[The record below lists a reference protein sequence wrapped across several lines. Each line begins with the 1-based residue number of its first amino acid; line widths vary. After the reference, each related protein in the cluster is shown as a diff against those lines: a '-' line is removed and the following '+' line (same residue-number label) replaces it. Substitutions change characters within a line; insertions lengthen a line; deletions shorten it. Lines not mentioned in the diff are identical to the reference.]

1 MLFNNLLSAVAVSAL
16 VTSVVGTSSRNSALP
31 KRPHVEAAP
40 YGTGKSFPV
49 SPVRS
54 RKDLCYVNA
63 GKGKNIDD
71 APSILKAFKKCNKGG
86 TIVLDQKYSIASPLD
101 LTWLSH
107 VDVIITGE
115 VNFKSDPYYW
125 ADHSFKYDYQ
135 NMSSF
140 WKIGGKDINIY
151 GDLTKGA
158 SLLDGHGQA
167 YWEEMAVNKTLLRPI
182 LLTIEDAHGL
192 TMSNLR
198 MRNPPNWFNII
209 VNSTDVLIS
218 DLDLEAKSL
227 NGVKIANSDGWD
239 TYRSD
244 RIVIQDSVI
253 NNTDDCVSFKP
264 NSTNVVVQNLVCN
277 GSHGISVGSLGQYKG
292 ETDIV
297 ENLYIYNI
305 SMSNASDGARIK
317 VWPGVETAFQDLL
330 NGGGGLGRVR
340 NVTYDTF
347 YHENNDNAIT
357 ITQCYGQ
364 KNQTLC
370 NEFPANLTIKD
381 VTMKNFWGTVS
392 TKYDPRAGSLVCSAP
407 DRCSNIVAEDIRVQ
421 VPSKKPPVYDLRIEY
436 GCAYY
441 VVFVILPLAQPY
453 KDDDAGRVKQGLEGC
468 LPHSYINAYVQ
479 EVSPYRGAPFP
490 KKWRRNH
497 PRSKNG
503 CLTCR
508 TKRKKCDEAKPIC
521 TACDRS
527 QQDCLWPKTE
537 ENQQP
542 DMQLSENTTQA
553 SSSNPPQNISLTAYG
568 VPNVQSALRAA
579 ATSSPRAAPAYGN
592 LAYLSDNSR
601 RLYQHYV
608 NTTAEMLTRGPSL
621 DGNPFVQYLL
631 PLASH
636 DALVLNCVLA
646 IGGAHVVINDT
657 SPSNEGARGL
667 EIAARGHYANVL
679 SGIQK
684 LLYYR
689 TGQTVHTPEADT
701 APPSPSRVLLI
712 LLLLCVFDHV
722 QGSSRSSIY
731 HHLRASQEYI
741 TLITNDSNAPDEL
754 RNLRGFILELY
765 AYHTMKLAITPRSLT
780 SDEFVEV
787 DPSVRS
793 LDVLSGY
800 KSRGYLIGF
809 GKKLFELVPK
819 VAKLV
824 EARRKEEEQNRD
836 RPTALTKE
844 YNHML
849 QRLHSINEGDDDSN
863 GLRPYKERAGA
874 TMIYQ
879 NALIVYLQSAFY
891 RNMLAN
897 PELMFEIEQRI
908 DQMMPNFY
916 TLFVSE
922 SPFRR
927 MLLWPG
933 VIMGSCARSEKH
945 IMGFRAGFKARATG
959 TPGAVKTGAR
969 IIELLWN
976 DPDPRAFGPRGLSY
990 IMTKHGISCSLC

>member
-16 VTSVVGTSSRNSALP
+16 VSSVVGTSSRNSALP

-40 YGTGKSFPV
+40 YGTGKAFPK
-49 SPVRS
+49 SPARS
-54 RKDLCYVNA
+54 RKDFCYVNA
-63 GKGKNIDD
+63 GKGKNVDD
-71 APSILKAFKKCNKGG
+71 APGILKAFKKCNKGG

-125 ADHSFKYDYQ
+125 ADHSFKYDFQ

-209 VNSTDVLIS
+209 INSTDVLIS

-370 NEFPANLTIKD
+370 NEFPANLTIED

-392 TKYDPRAGSLVCSAP
+392 TKYDPRAGTLVCSAP

-421 VPSKKPPVYDLRIEY
+421 VPSKKPPVYDCQNIDTSTLDI
-436 GCAYY
+436 
-441 VVFVILPLAQPY
+441 
-453 KDDDAGRVKQGLEGC
+453 
-468 LPHSYINAYVQ
+468 
-479 EVSPYRGAPFP
+479 
-490 KKWRRNH
+490 
-497 PRSKNG
+497 
-503 CLTCR
+503 TCR
-508 TKRKKCDEAKPIC
+508 DPTSARD
-521 TACDRS
+521 
-527 QQDCLWPKTE
+527 
-537 ENQQP
+537 
-542 DMQLSENTTQA
+542 TT
-553 SSSNPPQNISLTAYG
+553 
-568 VPNVQSALRAA
+568 
-579 ATSSPRAAPAYGN
+579 
-592 LAYLSDNSR
+592 
-601 RLYQHYV
+601 
-608 NTTAEMLTRGPSL
+608 
-621 DGNPFVQYLL
+621 
-631 PLASH
+631 
-636 DALVLNCVLA
+636 
-646 IGGAHVVINDT
+646 
-657 SPSNEGARGL
+657 
-667 EIAARGHYANVL
+667 
-679 SGIQK
+679 
-684 LLYYR
+684 
-689 TGQTVHTPEADT
+689 
-701 APPSPSRVLLI
+701 
-712 LLLLCVFDHV
+712 
-722 QGSSRSSIY
+722 
-731 HHLRASQEYI
+731 
-741 TLITNDSNAPDEL
+741 
-754 RNLRGFILELY
+754 
-765 AYHTMKLAITPRSLT
+765 
-780 SDEFVEV
+780 
-787 DPSVRS
+787 
-793 LDVLSGY
+793 
-800 KSRGYLIGF
+800 
-809 GKKLFELVPK
+809 
-819 VAKLV
+819 
-824 EARRKEEEQNRD
+824 
-836 RPTALTKE
+836 
-844 YNHML
+844 
-849 QRLHSINEGDDDSN
+849 N
-863 GLRPYKERAGA
+863 G
-874 TMIYQ
+874 
-879 NALIVYLQSAFY
+879 
-891 RNMLAN
+891 
-897 PELMFEIEQRI
+897 
-908 DQMMPNFY
+908 
-916 TLFVSE
+916 
-922 SPFRR
+922 
-927 MLLWPG
+927 
-933 VIMGSCARSEKH
+933 
-945 IMGFRAGFKARATG
+945 
-959 TPGAVKTGAR
+959 
-969 IIELLWN
+969 
-976 DPDPRAFGPRGLSY
+976 
-990 IMTKHGISCSLC
+990 